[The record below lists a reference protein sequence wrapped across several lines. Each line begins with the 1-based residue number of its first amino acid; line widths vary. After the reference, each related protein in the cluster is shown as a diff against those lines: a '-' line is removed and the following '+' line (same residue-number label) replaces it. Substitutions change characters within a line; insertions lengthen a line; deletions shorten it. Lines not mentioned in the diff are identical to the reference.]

1 MFTGPVKAR
10 RAWRASAL
18 LVGLVMLGGSAAVA
32 DVPDGNV
39 INGCRNTT
47 TGALRVIDRSAGK
60 RCIAGE
66 ASLNWANWRSRGVW
80 YSVFAY
86 RVADVVAYL
95 GSSYVAKATPPV
107 GDKPTDTAYW
117 NVVAT
122 KGAIGVQGLP
132 GVPGAQGVQGAVGAV
147 GATGAQGVQGIVGTV
162 GATGP
167 QGVQGIAGAVG
178 ATGPQGVQGAQGVVG
193 ATGPQG
199 VQGIVGNV
207 GATGSTGPQGVQGV
221 PGVSAVPIFATIDSA
236 GTLLHSKHVTSVSYS
251 GLPAKTYTITFDQ
264 DVSQC
269 AVSAISEVQTAIP
282 VVTARTPTSISLTF
296 DLLTGFLTAT
306 TFDVTMAC

>member
-1 MFTGPVKAR
+1 MFTRPVKAKR
-10 RAWRASAL
+10 VWRASAL

-47 TGALRVIDRSAGK
+47 TGALRVIDRSAGN
-60 RCIAGE
+60 RCVAGE
-66 ASLNWANWRSRGVW
+66 APLNWANWRSRGVW
-80 YSVFAY
+80 YSVFTY
-86 RVADVVAYL
+86 HVADVVAYL

-132 GVPGAQGVQGAVGAV
+132 GVPG
-147 GATGAQGVQGIVGTV
+147 
-162 GATGP
+162 
-167 QGVQGIAGAVG
+167 
-178 ATGPQGVQGAQGVVG
+178 
-193 ATGPQG
+193 PQG
-199 VQGIVGNV
+199 VQGIVGDV

-221 PGVSAVPIFATIDSA
+221 PGVSAVPIFATIDNA
-236 GTLLHSKHVTSVSYS
+236 GTLLHSKHVTNVSYS

-282 VVTARTPTSISLTF
+282 VVSARTPTSISITF

>member
-1 MFTGPVKAR
+1 MFTRPVKAS

-18 LVGLVMLGGSAAVA
+18 LAGLVLLGGSAAVA

-60 RCIAGE
+60 VCVAGE
-66 ASLNWANWRSRGVW
+66 APLNWANWRSRGLW

-117 NVVAT
+117 NVVAS

-132 GVPGAQGVQGAVGAV
+132 GVPGTQGVQAAVGA
-147 GATGAQGVQGIVGTV
+147 
-162 GATGP
+162 
-167 QGVQGIAGAVG
+167 
-178 ATGPQGVQGAQGVVG
+178 VG

-221 PGVSAVPIFATIDSA
+221 PGVSAVPIFAKIDSA
-236 GTLLHSKHVTSVSYS
+236 GTLLYSKHVTNVSYS

-269 AVSAISEVQTAIP
+269 AVSAVSEVQTAIP
-282 VVTARTPTSISLTF
+282 VVSARTPTSISITF
-296 DLLTGFLTAT
+296 DLLTGLLTAT

>member
-1 MFTGPVKAR
+1 MFTRPVKAS
-10 RAWRASAL
+10 RAWRVSAL

-60 RCIAGE
+60 HCVAGE
-66 ASLNWANWRSRGVW
+66 APLNWANWKSRGVW
-80 YSVFAY
+80 YSVFTY
-86 RVADVVAYL
+86 HVADVVAYL

-117 NVVAT
+117 NVVAS
-122 KGAIGVQGLP
+122 KGAIGLQGLP
-132 GVPGAQGVQGAVGAV
+132 GVPGLQGLTGATGVQGLPGATGPQGVQG
-147 GATGAQGVQGIVGTV
+147 TVGTV

-167 QGVQGIAGAVG
+167 QGVQGLVG
-178 ATGPQGVQGAQGVVG
+178 DVG
-193 ATGPQG
+193 D
-199 VQGIVGNV
+199 V

-221 PGVSAVPIFATIDSA
+221 PGVSAVPIFAKIDSA
-236 GTLLHSKHVTSVSYS
+236 GTLLYSKHVTNVSYS

-269 AVSAISEVQTAIP
+269 AASAVSEVQTAIP
-282 VVTARTPTSISLTF
+282 VVSARTPTSISIAF
-296 DLLTGFLTAT
+296 DLLTGLLTAT